1 MNRKCLKAI
10 SSVKTKILFWNIYI
24 TLCNVVREAP
34 DNIAQEKILRILR
47 NVVLLL
53 IGQHC
58 TRQKPLQ
65 CCLRGSRQHCIREN
79 LVQCF
84 LNTLGTIYNK
94 SKPYALLSE
103 RIQTALQKKKKNP
116 VQCCFN
122 NLGTTLHRSKSYPM
136 IIIQCCPRGSK
147 QHYTRIYPGN
157 VI

>member
-1 MNRKCLKAI
+1 MVFPHFFVKKNKTVFLDFNKKRWDLYIQVNFVIFVNKKCLKAI
-10 SSVKTKILFWNIYI
+10 LSVKTKILFWNIYI

-53 IGQHC
+53 LGQHC

-84 LNTLGTIYNK
+84 LNTLGTIQNK
-94 SKPYALLSE
+94 SKPYSLLSE
-103 RIQTALQKKKKNP
+103 RIQTALQKKKKS
-116 VQCCFN
+116 CTMLF
-122 NLGTTLHRSKSYPM
+122 
-136 IIIQCCPRGSK
+136 
-147 QHYTRIYPGN
+147 
-157 VI
+157 

>member
-1 MNRKCLKAI
+1 MNYIDVIIFGFPLHWKKPNFVIFVNRKCLKAI

-94 SKPYALLSE
+94 SKPYALLTDS
-103 RIQTALQKKKKNP
+103 IAKKKKKKKILGKFVLTILGRHCTDQNP
-116 VQCCFN
+116 I
-122 NLGTTLHRSKSYPM
+122 LWS
-136 IIIQCCPRGSK
+136 
-147 QHYTRIYPGN
+147 
-157 VI
+157 